1 MIRQERRD
9 GWVRLV
15 IDRPEARNALNL
27 ETLAELEAVLLEL
40 EKDDTLR
47 ALVLTGAGDRVFVSG
62 GDLKQFA
69 QLRGQETARRMS
81 QRYQDVLNRLERF
94 PVPVVAALNG
104 HALGGGCEVALACDF
119 RIMAR
124 EATLQFKQVH
134 MGLVTGWGSGARLL
148 GLVGYS
154 QAMRLLLL
162 GEQVTAEEAKAL
174 GLAHEV
180 VPREKLEE
188 RVEAFVDKLKALPPL
203 AVRSFKR
210 LLQTWRSMPLTEAQ
224 ALEREHFAALW
235 ETEDHWE
242 ASNATLE
249 KRPPVFKGR

>member
-9 GWVRLV
+9 SWVKLT
-15 IDRPEARNALNL
+15 IDRPEARNALNF
-27 ETLAELEAVLLEL
+27 ETLAELEEVLMEL
-40 EKDDTLR
+40 EKDESLR
-47 ALVLTGAGDRVFVSG
+47 ALVLTGGGDRVFISG

-69 QLRGQETARRMS
+69 QLRGQEAARWMS
-81 QRYQDVLNRLERF
+81 RRYQDVLNRLEQF
-94 PVPVVAALNG
+94 PVPVVAMVNG

-119 RIMAR
+119 RIMAE
-124 EATLQFKQVH
+124 EATLQFKQVQ

-148 GLVGYS
+148 SLVGYA
-154 QAMRLLLL
+154 QAARVLLL
-162 GEQVTAEEAKAL
+162 GEKLTAAEALAM
-174 GLAHEV
+174 GLVHGVA
-180 VPREKLEE
+180 PREELEE
-188 RVEAFVDKLKALPPL
+188 QVEALVDKIKALPPL

-210 LLQTWRSMPLTEAQ
+210 LLQSWRSLPMAEAQ

-242 ASNATLE
+242 ASQATLE

>member
-9 GWVRLV
+9 GWVRLI

-27 ETLAELEAVLLEL
+27 ETLAELESILLEL
-40 EKDDTLR
+40 EKDDSLR

-69 QLRGQETARRMS
+69 QLRGEEKARWMS
-81 QRYQDVLNRLERF
+81 KRYQDVLNRLEQF
-94 PVPVVAALNG
+94 PVPVVAAVNG

-119 RIMAR
+119 RIMAQ

-134 MGLVTGWGSGARLL
+134 MGLVTGWGSGVRLL
-148 GLVGYS
+148 ALVGYS

-162 GEQVTAEEAKAL
+162 GEQVTAEQAHSF

-180 VPREKLEE
+180 APREKLEE
-188 RVEAFVDKLKALPPL
+188 RVEAFVAKLKALPPL

-210 LLQTWRSMPLTEAQ
+210 LLQTWRSMPLSEAQ
-224 ALEREHFAALW
+224 TLEREHFAALW

>member
-1 MIRQERRD
+1 MIRQETRD

-27 ETLAELEAVLLEL
+27 ETLEELEKILLEL
-40 EKDDTLR
+40 EKDSSLR
-47 ALVLTGAGDRVFVSG
+47 ALVLTGEGDRVFISG

-69 QLRGQETARRMS
+69 QLRGQETARWMS
-81 QRYQDVLNRLERF
+81 KRYQDVLNRLEQF
-94 PVPVVAALNG
+94 PVPVVAVLNG

-119 RIMAR
+119 RIMVP
-124 EATLQFKQVH
+124 EATMQFKQVQ

-148 GLVGYS
+148 SLVGYPH
-154 QAMRLLLL
+154 AARLLML
-162 GEQVTAEEAKAL
+162 GEQVTAQEALTL

-180 VPREKLEE
+180 VPREKVEE
-188 RVEAFVDKLKALPPL
+188 RLEALVGKLKALPPL

-210 LLQTWRSMPLTEAQ
+210 LLQTWRSMPMAEAQ

-242 ASNATLE
+242 ASDATLE